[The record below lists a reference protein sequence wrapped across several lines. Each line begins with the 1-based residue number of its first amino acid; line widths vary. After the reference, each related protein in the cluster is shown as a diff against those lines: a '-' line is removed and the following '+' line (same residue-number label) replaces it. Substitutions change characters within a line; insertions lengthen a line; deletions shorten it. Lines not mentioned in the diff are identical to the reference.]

1 MWSQHLH
8 GEWNYPVLFSHIFFF
23 TKLFH
28 IYIYTHTREKQCL
41 NQFQSRCTVRS
52 KKKKCCLSQ
61 NKESWVNRDRYG
73 RSVTEDSNPATLP
86 LMKFRLET
94 MVLGLGPEV
103 QWLLVQVRKEPFWN
117 LGHSLCRRPP
127 RVCFYIDLRCFAAE
141 TCSDPFLCF
150 CCSVA
155 KSCLTLLEPH
165 EL

>member
-1 MWSQHLH
+1 MENGITQF
-8 GEWNYPVLFSHIFFF
+8 YFPTFFS

-28 IYIYTHTREKQCL
+28 IHIYIHTREKQCL
-41 NQFQSRCTVRS
+41 NQFQSRCMVRS
-52 KKKKCCLSQ
+52 KKVLLHRMQ
-61 NKESWVNRDRYG
+61 KESWVNRDRYW

-103 QWLLVQVRKEPFWN
+103 HWLLTQVHREPFWN

-127 RVCFYIDLRCFAAE
+127 RGCFYIDLSVVLLLIE
-141 TCSDPFLCF
+141 TCSNPVLC
-150 CCSVA
+150 CWSVA
-155 KSCLTLLEPH
+155 KSCPALLEPH